1 MARSVDEDSLWSLE
15 RQGSSFVLL
24 GIPMVS
30 SNVARSLSIMR
41 RAHTKRQL
49 TCGHGHQRIGI
60 ITGLENSPDNKGRLQ
75 GYQKALL
82 DAGIALQ
89 QKMVVPGNFKYEEVK
104 LPFMSFWN
112 ATHRLPRFLQRT
124 MRWQ

>member
-1 MARSVDEDSLWSLE
+1 
-15 RQGSSFVLL
+15 
-24 GIPMVS
+24 MVS

-49 TCGHGHQRIGI
+49 TCLGMVTSELGSSRGWRTLQTI
-60 ITGLENSPDNKGRLQ
+60 KGGFRA
-75 GYQKALL
+75 KSALL

-89 QKMVVPGNFKYEEVK
+89 QKMVVPGNFKYEGSQIAIHE
-104 LPFMSFWN
+104 LLN